1 MLYCV
6 CVCVCGPVLD
16 LWASKVDK
24 SNLVYNSHAEIKS
37 HSRTICSPTF
47 FQSSKG
53 CMCSS
58 PMALTPCL
66 EIFTWLFKLNVLE
79 IKFNILP
86 CSHPQITYLLL
97 YLPGALFIILEKCK
111 WKDIEDIVSI
121 YVCEYYKVEP
131 PYPRTAHSE
140 LQSYQAQLKY
150 SWTYF
155 TVL

>member
-6 CVCVCGPVLD
+6 CVALFWTCELVI
-16 LWASKVDK
+16 KVDK
-24 SNLVYNSHAEIKS
+24 SNLVYSSHAEIKL

-58 PMALTPCL
+58 PIALTPCL

-97 YLPGALFIILEKCK
+97 YLPRALFIILEKC
-111 WKDIEDIVSI
+111 
-121 YVCEYYKVEP
+121 
-131 PYPRTAHSE
+131 PYPRTAHSG

-150 SWTYF
+150 S
-155 TVL
+155 